1 MSDFLDVAAVA
12 RRLGVSVR
20 LVTRWIDEGELR
32 AIEGVGRGRG
42 LRVAAAWLEAFIEA
56 RKPTPLSRSGT
67 TRSPVVAKCAANEQP
82 FSSVRDARAK
92 LLGGGR

>member
-1 MSDFLDVAAVA
+1 MSDLLCVAAVA

-42 LRVAAAWLEAFIEA
+42 LRVAPEWLDAFIEVRERVASVPAGPRHA
-56 RKPTPLSRSGT
+56 RGGVECDPSDERF
-67 TRSPVVAKCAANEQP
+67 A
-82 FSSVRDARAK
+82 SVRDARAK
-92 LLGGGR
+92 LLGGAR